1 MKNLFILGSP
11 RKDGNSATMARVVA
25 DELVQSAKESVEFIY
40 LNSLSIQACQG
51 CGACSQ
57 TGKCVLDDDMQ
68 QLYTKTEAADRL
80 FLVSPIYFYSV
91 TAQLKCYIDRCQAQ
105 WAKKYILKQRNKDQ
119 NYRSAHLLS
128 CAATNG
134 KKLFDGAE
142 FIVKCL
148 CDTLDIQYG
157 KALLIRNAEEEGAIK
172 NNNDTIA
179 SCSAFAKE
187 LIRSAKKQA

>member
-1 MKNLFILGSP
+1 
-11 RKDGNSATMARVVA
+11 MARAVA
-25 DELVQSAKESVEFIY
+25 NELANEEENSIEYVY

-51 CGACSQ
+51 CGACSK
-57 TGKCVLDDDMQ
+57 TGKCILNDDMQ

-80 FLVSPIYFYSV
+80 FLVSPIYFYTV

-105 WAKKYILKQRNKDQ
+105 WAKKYLLKQKNTTQ
-119 NYRSAHLLS
+119 NFHSGYLLS

-134 KKLFDGAE
+134 QRLFDGAE
-142 FIVKCL
+142 LVAKCL

-157 KALLIRNAEEEGAIK
+157 KPLLIRNAEKKDAIR

-179 SCSAFAKE
+179 TCSAFGRE
-187 LIRSAKKQA
+187 LLQSFQNRH